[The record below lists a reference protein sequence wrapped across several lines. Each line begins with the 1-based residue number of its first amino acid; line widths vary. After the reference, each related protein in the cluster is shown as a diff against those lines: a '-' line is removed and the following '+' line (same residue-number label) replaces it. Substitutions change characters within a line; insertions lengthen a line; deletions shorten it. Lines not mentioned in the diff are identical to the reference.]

1 MNCGCSEVAET
12 SIEEWE
18 KLYKDRYGHSYV
30 ERSGDPYK
38 KHIYRM
44 TIQELKTELYYRDNY
59 RDIITTIYP
68 KFPEYYSKI
77 DSILLLF
84 DKIIKDGNL
93 NKLRDLLIEKHN
105 NNGREENSR
114 RGEH

>member
-1 MNCGCSEVAET
+1 MHCGCSEVVES

-44 TIQELKTELYYRDNY
+44 TIQELKTELYHRDNY
-59 RDIITTIYP
+59 RQIIEAIYP
-68 KFPEYYSKI
+68 SFPKYFSGI
-77 DSILLLF
+77 DAILVLF
-84 DKIIKDGNL
+84 DALVKDGNL
-93 NKLRDLLIEKHN
+93 NKLRDILIEKHN
-105 NNGREENSR
+105 KNGREENSKASK
-114 RGEH
+114 H